1 MLPTPSSPDSTSP
14 AVAIS
19 PAQALASHDHG
30 WRARCFGFVQGWLR
44 LEVWPQAVVLLA
56 ARLYL
61 FDVFFK
67 SGLTKVRDWDA
78 TLFLFNEE
86 YHVPVLPPELA
97 AWMGTGGELGF
108 SALLALGLLSRPAA
122 VGLFFV
128 NAMAVISYP
137 DLAPAALKDHHL
149 WGVLAVVMAGF
160 GGGRLSVDAL
170 AWRRWL
176 TRG

>member
-1 MLPTPSSPDSTSP
+1 MSTTRSSLSASAAPSDAATPSLRQRL
-14 AVAIS
+14 IG
-19 PAQALASHDHG
+19 LA
-30 WRARCFGFVQGWLR
+30 QGWLR
-44 LEVWPQAVVLLA
+44 FEVWPQALALLT

-61 FDVFFK
+61 FEVFFR

-108 SALLALGLLSRPAA
+108 SVLLALGLVTRPAA

-149 WGVLAVVMAGF
+149 WGVLAMALAVF
-160 GGGRLSVDAL
+160 GAGRLSLDAL
-170 AWRRWL
+170 VWRRWL
-176 TRG
+176 KQAG

>member
-1 MLPTPSSPDSTSP
+1 MLTTSTS
-14 AVAIS
+14 S
-19 PAQALASHDHG
+19 DSNSLAASATAG
-30 WRARCFGFVQGWLR
+30 SGLRARVLALMHAWLK
-44 LEVWPQAVVLLA
+44 LEVWPQALALLA

-61 FDVFFK
+61 FDVFFT

-78 TLFLFNEE
+78 TLFLFSEE

-108 SALLALGLLSRPAA
+108 SVLLALGLLTRPAA
-122 VGLFFV
+122 IGLFFV

-149 WGVLAVVMAGF
+149 WGVLAVLLACF

-170 AWRRWL
+170 VWRRWL
-176 TRG
+176 NRG

>member
-1 MLPTPSSPDSTSP
+1 MNKL
-14 AVAIS
+14 I
-19 PAQALASHDHG
+19 QLA
-30 WRARCFGFVQGWLR
+30 RQWLSF
-44 LEVWPQAVVLLA
+44 EVWPQSLALLA

-67 SGLTKVRDWDA
+67 SGLTKIKDWDA

-108 SALLALGLLSRPAA
+108 STLLALGIVSRPVA

-128 NAMAVISYP
+128 NAVAAISYP
-137 DLAPAALKDHHL
+137 DLTPTTLKDHYL
-149 WGVLAVVMAGF
+149 WGVLAVVIALF
-160 GGGRLSVDAL
+160 GAGRLSVDSFV
-170 AWRRWL
+170 WRRWL
-176 TRG
+176 AK

>member
-1 MLPTPSSPDSTSP
+1 MRQRL
-14 AVAIS
+14 IGL
-19 PAQALASHDHG
+19 AQA
-30 WRARCFGFVQGWLR
+30 WLR
-44 LEVWPQAVVLLA
+44 FEVWPQALALLA

-61 FDVFFK
+61 FEVFFR
-67 SGLTKVRDWDA
+67 SGLTKVQDWDA

-108 SALLALGLLSRPAA
+108 SMLLALGLVTRPAA

-149 WGVLAVVMAGF
+149 WGVLAVALAAF
-160 GGGRLSVDAL
+160 GGGRLSLDAL

-176 TRG
+176 NKAA

>member
-1 MLPTPSSPDSTSP
+1 MLTTSTSSDSNSLAASTTAGRGLRARVLALMHAWLKLEIWP
-14 AVAIS
+14 
-19 PAQALASHDHG
+19 QALA
-30 WRARCFGFVQGWLR
+30 
-44 LEVWPQAVVLLA
+44 LLA

-61 FDVFFK
+61 FDVFFT

-78 TLFLFNEE
+78 TLFLFSEE

-108 SALLALGLLSRPAA
+108 SVLLALGLLTRPAA
-122 VGLFFV
+122 IGLFFV

-149 WGVLAVVMAGF
+149 WGVLAVLLACF

-170 AWRRWL
+170 VWRRWL
-176 TRG
+176 NRG

>member
-1 MLPTPSSPDSTSP
+1 MAATTTAGKRL
-14 AVAIS
+14 
-19 PAQALASHDHG
+19 
-30 WRARCFGFVQGWLR
+30 RARLSGWIEAWLR
-44 LEVWPQAVVLLA
+44 LEVWPQALVLLG

-97 AWMGTGGELGF
+97 AWMGAGGELGF

-137 DLAPAALKDHHL
+137 DLAPAALKDHYL
-149 WGVLAVVMAGF
+149 WGALAVVVAGF
-160 GGGRLSVDAL
+160 GGGRLSVDL
-170 AWRRWL
+170 LVWRHWL
-176 TRG
+176 TRA

>member
-1 MLPTPSSPDSTSP
+1 MSTTHSSLSAAAASSDAAVPSLR
-14 AVAIS
+14 
-19 PAQALASHDHG
+19 QRLLGLA
-30 WRARCFGFVQGWLR
+30 QGWLR
-44 LEVWPQAVVLLA
+44 FEVWPQALALLA

-61 FDVFFK
+61 FEVFFR
-67 SGLTKVRDWDA
+67 SGLTKVQDWDA

-108 SALLALGLLSRPAA
+108 SMLLALGLVTRPAA

-149 WGVLAVVMAGF
+149 WGVLAVLLAVF
-160 GGGRLSVDAL
+160 GGGRLSLDAL

-176 TRG
+176 SKAA

>member
-1 MLPTPSSPDSTSP
+1 MSTTHSSLSAAAGSSAAAPSLRQRL
-14 AVAIS
+14 IGL
-19 PAQALASHDHG
+19 AQA
-30 WRARCFGFVQGWLR
+30 WLR
-44 LEVWPQAVVLLA
+44 FEVWPQALALLA

-61 FDVFFK
+61 FEVFFR
-67 SGLTKVRDWDA
+67 SGLTKVQDWDA

-108 SALLALGLLSRPAA
+108 SMLLALGLLTRPAA

-149 WGVLAVVMAGF
+149 WGVLAVALAAF
-160 GGGRLSVDAL
+160 GGGRLSLDAL

-176 TRG
+176 NKAA

>member
-1 MLPTPSSPDSTSP
+1 MPTTHSSLSAAAASSDAAAPSLLRRL
-14 AVAIS
+14 IG
-19 PAQALASHDHG
+19 LA
-30 WRARCFGFVQGWLR
+30 QGWLR
-44 LEVWPQAVVLLA
+44 FEVWPQALALLA

-61 FDVFFK
+61 FEVFFR
-67 SGLTKVRDWDA
+67 SGLTKVQDWDA

-108 SALLALGLLSRPAA
+108 SMLLALGLVTRPAA

-149 WGVLAVVMAGF
+149 WGVLALALALF
-160 GGGRLSVDAL
+160 GGGRLSLDAL
-170 AWRRWL
+170 IWRRWL
-176 TRG
+176 NKAA

>member
-1 MLPTPSSPDSTSP
+1 MSTTHSSLSAAAASSDAAAPSLRQRL
-14 AVAIS
+14 IG
-19 PAQALASHDHG
+19 LA
-30 WRARCFGFVQGWLR
+30 QGWLR
-44 LEVWPQAVVLLA
+44 FEVWPQALALLA

-61 FDVFFK
+61 FDVFFR

-108 SALLALGLLSRPAA
+108 SVLLALGLVTRPAA

-137 DLAPAALKDHHL
+137 DLAPAALKEHHL
-149 WGVLAVVMAGF
+149 WGVLATALAVF
-160 GGGRLSVDAL
+160 GAGRLSMDAL
-170 AWRRWL
+170 VWRRWL
-176 TRG
+176 KKAG

>member
-1 MLPTPSSPDSTSP
+1 MLTTSTSSDSNSLAASATAGKGLRP
-14 AVAIS
+14 RVL
-19 PAQALASHDHG
+19 ALMHA
-30 WRARCFGFVQGWLR
+30 WLK
-44 LEVWPQAVVLLA
+44 LEVWPQALTLLA

-61 FDVFFK
+61 FDVFFT

-78 TLFLFNEE
+78 TLFLFSEE

-108 SALLALGLLSRPAA
+108 SVLLALGLLTRPAA

-149 WGVLAVVMAGF
+149 WGVLALVLACF
-160 GGGRLSVDAL
+160 GAGRLSLDSL

-176 TRG
+176 NRG

>member
-1 MLPTPSSPDSTSP
+1 MLTTSSSPDSDS
-14 AVAIS
+14 
-19 PAQALASHDHG
+19 LAAGATQGSG
-30 WRARCFGFVQGWLR
+30 LRARLPALMQAWLR
-44 LEVWPQAVVLLA
+44 LEVWPQALALLA

-67 SGLTKVRDWDA
+67 AGLTKVRDWDA

-108 SALLALGLLSRPAA
+108 SVLLALGLLTRPAA

-149 WGVLAVVMAGF
+149 WGVLALALACF
-160 GGGRLSVDAL
+160 GAGRLSLDSL

-176 TRG
+176 NRG